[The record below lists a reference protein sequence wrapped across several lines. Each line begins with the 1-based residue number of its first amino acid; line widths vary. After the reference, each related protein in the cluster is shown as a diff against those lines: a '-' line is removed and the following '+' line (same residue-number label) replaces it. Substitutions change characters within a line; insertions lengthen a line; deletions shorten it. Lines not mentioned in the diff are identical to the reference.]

1 MRLSDEGS
9 TCQTGDSLSPK
20 SEDPG
25 EGTGKPLQD
34 FFPGKSND
42 RGGVWQAI
50 THRLAKNMI
59 GFSD

>member
-9 TCQTGDSLSPK
+9 TCQTGDSSLNQK
-20 SEDPG
+20 TPG

-34 FFPGKSND
+34 FFPENPTD
-42 RGGVWQAI
+42 REVWQAI
-50 THRLAKNMI
+50 THGLAKNMI